1 MRLGLALCRVC
12 IMVLWFIDGWTVAL
26 TLSPTLL
33 GITLKVCIIFMLA
46 AAATTVLNVVP
57 V

>member
-12 IMVLWFIDGWTVAL
+12 IMVLWFIDGWIVAL